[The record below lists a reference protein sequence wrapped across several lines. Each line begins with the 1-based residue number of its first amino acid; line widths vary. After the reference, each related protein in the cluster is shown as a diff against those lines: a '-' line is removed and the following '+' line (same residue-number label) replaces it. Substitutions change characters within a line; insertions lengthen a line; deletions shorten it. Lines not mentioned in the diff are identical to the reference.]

1 MTEAANRWVFRR
13 DTMEFGRALN
23 LIDAIFGFSL
33 TLLVTTLDVPPAAAW
48 ESLHALLSTGL
59 GDQLLAFVISFAV
72 VVGFWVSN
80 HQVLS
85 SFRALDA
92 ATVRICI
99 YLVGLVIFIPFTTK
113 TISDPDPARLPLPT
127 AVYAVNVA
135 AIVLVTVALILVG
148 RSRGLV
154 DAAMPVPGLIPHS
167 LAVAAVFLISIPIA
181 YRFGPDPAKWSWLSL
196 LLISPAVSFVSR
208 VRARRRPPPAPAPG

>member
-1 MTEAANRWVFRR
+1 MTDEPTRRRWVFRR
-13 DTMEFGRALN
+13 DTMEFGRALS

-33 TLLVTTLDVPPAAAW
+33 TLLVTSLDVPPAAAW

-59 GDQLLAFVISFAV
+59 GAQLLSFVISFVV

-135 AIVLVTVALILVG
+135 AIVLVTVALVFVG
-148 RSRGLV
+148 RARGLV
-154 DAAMPVPGLIPHS
+154 DAELPVPGLIPHS

-181 YRFGPDPAKWSWLSL
+181 YRFGPTTAKWTWLSL
-196 LLISPAVSFVSR
+196 AVISPAVSLAVSR
-208 VRARRRPPPAPAPG
+208 ARVRRRPPPA